1 MHWVTLAG
9 LEHVHEVRHQR
20 GTSVFVCVLLLMV
33 VVMFTAHRSIL
44 LTLRSLTQLSL
55 DATSHAHMHSSKQAS
70 RRAIVASVG
79 RCTAW
84 EQWVLQVSAEGLV
97 WQWMRRCQNNTQT
110 QCTSTRVEVV
120 VLCVD

>member
-20 GTSVFVCVLLLMV
+20 STNVFVCVLML

-55 DATSHAHMHSSKQAS
+55 DATSHAHLHSSKQAS
-70 RRAIVASVG
+70 RRANSQCRQVHSLGAMGVVGFSRVAG
-79 RCTAW
+79 A
-84 EQWVLQVSAEGLV
+84 A
-97 WQWMRRCQNNTQT
+97 
-110 QCTSTRVEVV
+110 
-120 VLCVD
+120 VDETLSKPHTDTVY